1 MLLFIYFGV
10 MGLYAAIEDRRAAAR
25 AAGFLALIGMVNV
38 PIVHFAVNWWNT
50 LHQGS
55 TVRLLGPSHIEAS
68 MLWPLLTMMAAT
80 KCYYVASLFARVRAD
95 LIASEGGKA
104 WVRDIA
110 LGQPGN
116 DAA

>member
-1 MLLFIYFGV
+1 
-10 MGLYAAIEDRRAAAR
+10 
-25 AAGFLALIGMVNV
+25 
-38 PIVHFAVNWWNT
+38 
-50 LHQGS
+50 
-55 TVRLLGPSHIEAS
+55 